1 MQILK
6 DLQELLKK
14 AIKEVADKES
24 VLSNLKGE
32 LESVSAKKD
41 QIEKDVQGAVEELKN
56 INIKVREEK
65 AREFQLLD
73 DKSND
78 VNLLKAQ
85 AETELQKARATNVD
99 LQNKLDAAAS
109 QKQTADN
116 LLANLRSREE
126 ALEQRLAKL
135 EEIRAAI

>member
-32 LESVSAKKD
+32 LESVMAKKD
-41 QIEKDVQGAVEELKN
+41 QVEKDLQGAAEELKN
-56 INIKVREEK
+56 INVKVREEK
-65 AREFQLLD
+65 AREIQILD

-78 VNLLKAQ
+78 VNILKAQ
-85 AETELQKARATNVD
+85 SEAELQKARATNVD
-99 LQNKLDAAAS
+99 LQNKLDAANT
-109 QKQTADN
+109 QKAAADT
-116 LLANLRSREE
+116 LLAAVRSRED
-126 ALEQRLAKL
+126 ALEERLAKL
-135 EEIRAAI
+135 DAARAAI